1 MPISKKKAVLMFAGR
16 GGSEGGKSTNG
27 NAFLD
32 VGCDESGL
40 EWALGF
46 VHCVESP
53 INPANITWNL
63 KPTRGSTGGKGISN
77 T

>member
-1 MPISKKKAVLMFAGR
+1 MPLSKKEAVLMFAGR
-16 GGSEGGKSTNG
+16 GGSDVGSQPMGMH
-27 NAFLD
+27 FLD

-53 INPANITWNL
+53 INPSNITWNL